1 MSNTNKM
8 QLARPH
14 TMPPPLI
21 GQQEVRKM
29 ASSIY

>member
-21 GQQEVRKM
+21 G
-29 ASSIY
+29 